1 MNFKQIF
8 YFFVGMLILLLAS
21 DITYNTDHII
31 PIFIVIVSVFYL
43 LYTEIFKNTLS
54 IKSILIGV
62 SIAWLIYHF
71 VNI

>member
-1 MNFKQIF
+1 
-8 YFFVGMLILLLAS
+8 MLILLLAS